1 MKQFF
6 ISVVGKLWVTII
18 LLSTIGLTIIVLLL
32 IQIFIQSNLK
42 DNKQLLQQTTTQIV
56 QMVDKH
62 YDNKAIQTQALDML
76 PKNMN
81 ALIVFPDE
89 KELFHSANEHALST
103 KMLEKLRE
111 EIKGNSN
118 KTNFQKIELQ
128 DEQRGEKISLYVSS
142 ASFES
147 PNGKSKGD
155 IYVFK
160 SNQDIYKSVVTMSQ
174 TVAVFYFLSIIAVTV
189 FALFLSTR
197 IAAPIRAMR
206 NAASQIASGDFDI
219 KVQIVSNDEIA
230 DLGRSFNRM
239 GRDLKANIQTI
250 EAEKDQLS
258 GLLGAMADGV
268 IRFSREGKMM
278 LKNPP
283 ADIFLSKWQ
292 ASTDNLDKSA
302 IPPVLADAI
311 QEALASQSTQEVEI
325 DIDNYSYAAVLTL
338 IRDESGELNVIVIT
352 RDYTELK
359 RMIKMRIDF
368 ISNVSHELKTPLSMM
383 TGYSEAIIDGVAESK
398 EEIIEFSTIINEEAN
413 RLARLVND
421 LLDVTRMESGFVDLN
436 LNFQELRPL
445 VEKVLYNYENF
456 AMEHKVEMI
465 SEFET
470 TDFVYNFDADRM
482 HQVFVNLISN
492 ALRYASDLEHGGQ
505 VTIKQYVTD
514 YFVVLDIIDNGPGIT
529 AEDLPYVFD
538 RFYKADKA
546 RKRHKTVGTGIG
558 LAIVKSIIEA
568 HNGRISVLSN
578 YGEGTTFRIELPLLA
593 KSTLTIDKGEK

>member
-1 MKQFF
+1 M
-6 ISVVGKLWVTII
+6 
-18 LLSTIGLTIIVLLL
+18 
-32 IQIFIQSNLK
+32 
-42 DNKQLLQQTTTQIV
+42 
-56 QMVDKH
+56 
-62 YDNKAIQTQALDML
+62 
-76 PKNMN
+76 
-81 ALIVFPDE
+81 
-89 KELFHSANEHALST
+89 
-103 KMLEKLRE
+103 
-111 EIKGNSN
+111 
-118 KTNFQKIELQ
+118 
-128 DEQRGEKISLYVSS
+128 
-142 ASFES
+142 
-147 PNGKSKGD
+147 
-155 IYVFK
+155 
-160 SNQDIYKSVVTMSQ
+160 
-174 TVAVFYFLSIIAVTV
+174 TV

-470 TDFVYNFDADRM
+470 ADFVYNFDADRM

-593 KSTLTIDKGEK
+593 KSTLTIDKERNKRMKMNKTCTESFTAKTSRVFPFDINAFDTLFGGI